1 MVSVDGKRKLF
12 PMKLKLE
19 ENRLK
24 KDCKKKDVVLLFET
38 NHQINM
44 TFEHFASSNTSF
56 KKHLN
61 AKSFKMFWKY
71 WSSCAKHY
79 AAGSV
84 SVARVMWTYPPN
96 IKGWCELSFSKNS
109 KDPSS
114 STVSAETSFDDDIS
128 KEALNVNKVFP
139 AIMGKKMDIDYI
151 QTLPAQVP
159 NIACRNIT
167 WNPNS
172 RILIMLFFSFPIS
185 PYPIQP
191 YATSIGYT
199 EAYAKTIQSNLLLC
213 CIQIIKPYVGET
225 HNHQKAESLR
235 APSLLDN
242 MVNSSLIF
250 NTKCA
255 AFSAKW

>member
-1 MVSVDGKRKLF
+1 MNSALGEKL
-12 PMKLKLE
+12 
-19 ENRLK
+19 
-24 KDCKKKDVVLLFET
+24 
-38 NHQINM
+38 
-44 TFEHFASSNTSF
+44 
-56 KKHLN
+56 
-61 AKSFKMFWKY
+61 
-71 WSSCAKHY
+71 
-79 AAGSV
+79 
-84 SVARVMWTYPPN
+84 
-96 IKGWCELSFSKNS
+96 

-114 STVSAETSFDDDIS
+114 SKVSAETSFDDDIS

-235 APSLLDN
+235 TPSLLDN
-242 MVNSSLIF
+242 MVNSNLIF

>member
-1 MVSVDGKRKLF
+1 
-12 PMKLKLE
+12 
-19 ENRLK
+19 
-24 KDCKKKDVVLLFET
+24 
-38 NHQINM
+38 
-44 TFEHFASSNTSF
+44 
-56 KKHLN
+56 
-61 AKSFKMFWKY
+61 
-71 WSSCAKHY
+71 
-79 AAGSV
+79 
-84 SVARVMWTYPPN
+84 
-96 IKGWCELSFSKNS
+96 
-109 KDPSS
+109 
-114 STVSAETSFDDDIS
+114 
-128 KEALNVNKVFP
+128 
-139 AIMGKKMDIDYI
+139 MGKKMDIDYI

-159 NIACRNIT
+159 NIACQNIT

-242 MVNSSLIF
+242 MVNSNLIF